1 VQQVILLGLPGAGK
15 GTQAQRLQ
23 SATGLLHISSGDLF
37 RENMSKGT
45 ELGKKAEQYV
55 NSGALVPDEIT
66 IGMILERI
74 ARPDVSKGLMLDG
87 FPRTIHQA
95 NALDEALRERGLSID
110 RAIYMKVSPEEL
122 VRRLAGRWSCPKCG
136 TVYNELKQPPAQA
149 GVCDNCGSALTQ
161 REDDKPEVVSKRIG
175 LQMKNLEPLLLHYD
189 KQGKLLEVNG
199 ERDADEVTR
208 DLQRLIGRA
217 EQN

>member
-1 VQQVILLGLPGAGK
+1 
-15 GTQAQRLQ
+15 
-23 SATGLLHISSGDLF
+23 
-37 RENMSKGT
+37 
-45 ELGKKAEQYV
+45 
-55 NSGALVPDEIT
+55 
-66 IGMILERI
+66 
-74 ARPDVSKGLMLDG
+74 
-87 FPRTIHQA
+87 
-95 NALDEALRERGLSID
+95 
-110 RAIYMKVSPEEL
+110 MKVSPEEL